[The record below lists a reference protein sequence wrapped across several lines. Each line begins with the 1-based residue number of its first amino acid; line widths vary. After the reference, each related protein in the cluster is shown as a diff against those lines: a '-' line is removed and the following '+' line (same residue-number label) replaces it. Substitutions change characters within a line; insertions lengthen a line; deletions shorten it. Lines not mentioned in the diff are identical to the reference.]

1 MSDERRNAETVRRYF
16 DGCQSG
22 VYDDLMPTLDPD
34 VVHYF
39 LPLSFPPIRGADAL
53 ARYWIKYKQAL
64 DPLWRIDHLLA
75 HGDEVV
81 IEWSCQFT
89 SPVTRRRIM
98 NRGCEWYVMRRNR
111 IAEVRAYFIADPS
124 ERVEL
129 ATFPY
134 AERGYLAVG

>member
-1 MSDERRNAETVRRYF
+1 MS
-16 DGCQSG
+16 
-22 VYDDLMPTLDPD
+22 TLDPD

-81 IEWSCQFT
+81 IKWSCQFT
-89 SPVTRRRIM
+89 PPTWSLFSPARLQVY
-98 NRGCEWYVMRRNR
+98 GV
-111 IAEVRAYFIADPS
+111 S
-124 ERVEL
+124 ESAHNEL
-129 ATFPY
+129 HLCLRCRLLSCP
-134 AERGYLAVG
+134 

>member
-75 HGDEVV
+75 YGDEVV

-89 SPVTRRRIM
+89 SPATRRRVM
-98 NRGCEWYVMRRNR
+98 NRGCE
-111 IAEVRAYFIADPS
+111 
-124 ERVEL
+124 
-129 ATFPY
+129 
-134 AERGYLAVG
+134 